1 MNKILLNVLFCAFLL
16 NSFNSFAQG
25 EKKITGLVGFYN
37 VENLFDTE
45 DDEGK
50 DDAQYLPE
58 GDYKWT
64 PDKYQIKLTNLAKVI
79 NAMTGSYSP
88 DILGLVEIENRRV
101 LEDLVSHKDMK
112 KNGYQIIHF
121 ESPDRR
127 GVDVGL
133 LYKPQTFIPFHTKA
147 LELQNPADTSFKTR
161 DILYVKG
168 LFQRKDTLHVFVNH
182 WPSRRGGKEDMRI
195 LAGKLARN
203 AVDSILQINPK
214 AKIILIGDFN
224 DDPTNH
230 SIEQEL
236 RAIGKEKK
244 LEEGD
249 LFNASYKSFKQGY
262 GSLKYNGAFN
272 LFRSDY
278 YFPRLNGEKH
288 RRCFLYG

>member
-1 MNKILLNVLFCAFLL
+1 
-16 NSFNSFAQG
+16 
-25 EKKITGLVGFYN
+25 
-37 VENLFDTE
+37 
-45 DDEGK
+45 
-50 DDAQYLPE
+50 
-58 GDYKWT
+58 
-64 PDKYQIKLTNLAKVI
+64 
-79 NAMTGSYSP
+79 MTGNYSP

-101 LEDLVSHKDMK
+101 LEDLVGHKDMK

-133 LYKPQTFIPFHTKA
+133 LYKPKTFTPFHTKA

-161 DILYVKG
+161 DLLYVKG

-214 AKIILIGDFN
+214 AKIILMGDFN
-224 DDPTNH
+224 DDPTNK
-230 SIEQEL
+230 SIQREL

-244 LEEGD
+244 MVDGD
-249 LFNASYKSFKQGY
+249 LFNASYKSFKQGH
-262 GSLKYNGAFN
+262 GSLRYNGASN
-272 LFRSDY
+272 LFDQIIVSQGFMEKNTDDVFYMDGSFRVFSPNWLFNQSGKDTGTPFRTFSRGVFVGGYSDHLPT
-278 YFPRLNGEKH
+278 FIVIGGK
-288 RRCFLYG
+288 